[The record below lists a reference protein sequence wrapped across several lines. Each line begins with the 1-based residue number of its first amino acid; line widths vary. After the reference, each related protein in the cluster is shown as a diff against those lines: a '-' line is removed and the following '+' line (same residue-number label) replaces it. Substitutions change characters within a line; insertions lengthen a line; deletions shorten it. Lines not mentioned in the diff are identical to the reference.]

1 MRRACSISLLCI
13 VLAGC
18 GVPIESEPEILVL
31 EFDDPPPVNEPLV
44 EDLAAVSMYLV
55 REERLVHVTR
65 DLPTSSDL
73 EDVLDSLLGGVS
85 LPEERANLRT
95 SIPNGTQLL
104 GLEQEGALLR
114 IDLSR
119 EFASVGGEEEILAV
133 AQIVLTTTASD
144 SIDLVTFR
152 LDGVPTDVPVAS
164 GALSVE
170 PVAAQD
176 YQELFDP

>member
-95 SIPNGTQLL
+95 SIPN
-104 GLEQEGALLR
+104 
-114 IDLSR
+114 
-119 EFASVGGEEEILAV
+119 
-133 AQIVLTTTASD
+133 
-144 SIDLVTFR
+144 
-152 LDGVPTDVPVAS
+152 
-164 GALSVE
+164 
-170 PVAAQD
+170 
-176 YQELFDP
+176 